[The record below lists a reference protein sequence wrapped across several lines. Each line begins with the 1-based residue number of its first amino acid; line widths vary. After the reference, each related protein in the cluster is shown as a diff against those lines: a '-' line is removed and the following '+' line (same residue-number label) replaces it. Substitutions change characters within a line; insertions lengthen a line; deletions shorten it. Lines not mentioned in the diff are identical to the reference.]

1 MAKRIAHAT
10 TASPPTGLGKRL
22 AGTSSNTKEVV
33 WMPESTP
40 WDDDAAEAAAVPLPP
55 PAAVAIVLELARTR
69 GLERLRSR
77 FTRLC
82 AAASLQA
89 PPLHAV
95 ERWLLLSKWEE
106 TIARPSS
113 TKPDPLFPCEAPGDV
128 ATAKEEEKKKKKKK
142 KKRTSEVAS
151 SSEPPGEERASASGT
166 ADAALADDLERAGL
180 PLGAATHLVAALRRH
195 SVALAEGI
203 FRLAGC
209 LDRLPAAQ
217 TGRTPPIRS
226 VSADET
232 GTTLRLSLRP
242 SEIEVGWVA
251 VAYSEDGKSTRRG
264 SFLEAAA
271 AVVDAAEAVAEAGA
285 QGEDEAEDAHVELCT
300 ELSAEV
306 SVLVTSAVVDKLRVL
321 YARHQRRLD
330 ATSSASTSSAAA
342 GPAAVVDARLTAAA
356 FDARLFCCLLRYQ
369 SIGGAGFQ
377 AGLGGVVFRE
387 LQASLGCCFEGF
399 ASPLNTYYGAHCS
412 AFADVDA
419 PFGSRGSFA
428 AFAPSCGSMQLNP
441 PFVPAIID
449 AMAERVIAL
458 LSAAQRA
465 GAPLAFTI
473 VLPGWT
479 DCEGYQ
485 RLGGDAH
492 AADAAYAADA
502 ADAAVAAAVDAA
514 IADAATD
521 ADDAHADGND
531 VRHPFLR
538 ASMLLAAA
546 DHGFV
551 NRRLLLSMHV
561 LTTTPSL
568 PTGSST
574 APRIADRART
584 ASHPTTRASLCFRR
598 TRRLPSGPPRR
609 LSWSGSAVRL
619 RRAHLRMRSCATW
632 HRASA
637 CTAAAARVSRGVAR

>member
-151 SSEPPGEERASASGT
+151 SSEPPGEDRASASGT

-195 SVALAEGI
+195 SVALAQGI

>member
-1 MAKRIAHAT
+1 
-10 TASPPTGLGKRL
+10 
-22 AGTSSNTKEVV
+22 
-33 WMPESTP
+33 MPESTP
-40 WDDDAAEAAAVPLPP
+40 WDDDAAVPLPP

-69 GLERLRSR
+69 GLELLRSR
-77 FTRLC
+77 FRRLC

-142 KKRTSEVAS
+142 KKKRTSEVAS

-195 SVALAEGI
+195 SVALAQGI

-285 QGEDEAEDAHVELCT
+285 QGEDEAEDANVELCT

-321 YARHQRRLD
+321 YARHLHRRSD
-330 ATSSASTSSAAA
+330 ATSSASSSSTAA
-342 GPAAVVDARLTAAA
+342 GPAAVVDARLTAAT
-356 FDARLFCCLLRYQ
+356 FDARLFCCVLRYQ

-412 AFADVDA
+412 AYVDVDA

-428 AFAPSCGSMQLNP
+428 AFEPSCGSLQLNP

-479 DCEGYQ
+479 DCVGYQ
-485 RLGGDAH
+485 RLGGDAD
-492 AADAAYAADA
+492 AADDADAANAN
-502 ADAAVAAAVDAA
+502 
-514 IADAATD
+514 
-521 ADDAHADGND
+521 G
-531 VRHPFLR
+531 RHPFLR
-538 ASMLLAAA
+538 ASLLLAAA

-551 NRRLLLSMHV
+551 DGAAHRRPRTHRESPYDTRLFV
-561 LTTTPSL
+561 LQT
-568 PTGSST
+568 
-574 APRIADRART
+574 D
-584 ASHPTTRASLCFRR
+584 
-598 TRRLPSGPPRR
+598 
-609 LSWSGSAVRL
+609 
-619 RRAHLRMRSCATW
+619 
-632 HRASA
+632 
-637 CTAAAARVSRGVAR
+637 AAAAEWPATAPVMARIRRAFASCTPSDEELRHVAPSERVHRGGGARKQRRRKMKRAGQKTKEWSKEWRMRHGV